1 MNTHAANAPSPAFQ
15 SGAGLVETLVGT
27 LIATIVIV
35 AIFNILSVAEA
46 YKRATIGVSDAEVT
60 GLVSQFMA
68 VRDAA
73 NGGAG
78 ITMSGADLIK
88 CTHDESGNPILGM
101 PVTRLAAAVRPI
113 PVLVTDGGA
122 TYVSD
127 RFIAFSTGAAHVIW
141 PVDFTA
147 TSPAGAPITVQS
159 PNGFTV
165 PSPATTPYWA
175 IAMANDGS
183 GRCTLLRIVAATAA
197 DLQGHV
203 TLTQGGP
210 VTTIPYD
217 AGSPARL
224 LNLGPVGKATR
235 IQYDHDAANAALR
248 TTDLLAV
255 PPAAPIPVP
264 VAQNIVLMKVQYGVG
279 PHVLPTGAHDGIV
292 TCWTAAVTA
301 SACSNGVSNDFSDAA
316 VRNFTL
322 PQLNSILAVRIGI
335 VVRSD
340 EPDLRLLTD
349 PTNAGLQ
356 AETRGLLGSTRS
368 QPYLF
373 NCSTNTDAAC
383 PGRIKVPMGAG
394 VPAGSASCAPAVIC
408 DYWRYRTY
416 EVVVP
421 IRNAIYSATMTP

>member
-1 MNTHAANAPSPAFQ
+1 M
-15 SGAGLVETLVGT
+15 AG
-27 LIATIVIV
+27 
-35 AIFNILSVAEA
+35 
-46 YKRATIGVSDAEVT
+46 
-60 GLVSQFMA
+60 
-68 VRDAA
+68 RDAA

-88 CTHDESGNPILGM
+88 CTHDESGNPIQGM
-101 PVTRLAAAVRPI
+101 PVTHLVAAVRPI
-113 PVLVTDGGA
+113 PVLVIDGGA
-122 TYVSD
+122 PYVSD
-127 RFIAFSTGAAHVIW
+127 RFITFSTGAVHVNW

-147 TSPAGAPITVQS
+147 TSAAGAPITVHS

-165 PSPATTPYWA
+165 PRPATTPYWA
-175 IAMANDGS
+175 IAMSNDGS
-183 GRCTLLRIVAATAA
+183 GRCTLLRIVAASVA
-197 DLQGHV
+197 DHLGQV

-210 VTTIPYD
+210 ATTIPYD
-217 AGSPARL
+217 AGAPARL
-224 LNLGPVGKATR
+224 LNLGPVGRATR
-235 IQYDHDAANAALR
+235 IQYDHDAANAVLR

-255 PPAAPIPVP
+255 PPAVPTPVP
-264 VAQNIVLMKVQYGVG
+264 IAQNIVLMKVQYGVG
-279 PHVLPTGAHDGIV
+279 PGVLPAGAHDGV
-292 TCWTAAVTA
+292 VKCWTSAVSG

-316 VRNFTL
+316 ARNFTL
-322 PQLNSILAVRIGI
+322 AQLNSILAVRIGI

-356 AETRGLLGSTRS
+356 AETRGLLSSTRS

-373 NCSTNTDAAC
+373 NCSANTDAAC

-394 VPAGSASCAPAVIC
+394 VPDGSASCAPAVIC
-408 DYWRYRTY
+408 DFWRYRTY